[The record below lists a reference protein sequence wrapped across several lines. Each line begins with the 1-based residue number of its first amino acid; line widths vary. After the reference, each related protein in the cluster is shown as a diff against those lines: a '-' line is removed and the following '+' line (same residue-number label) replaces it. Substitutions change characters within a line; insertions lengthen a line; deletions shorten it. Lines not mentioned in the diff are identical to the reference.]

1 MAINRYARSQV
12 IRGGVQLS
20 TSNVISVIRNA
31 VSEGRIDVQERILQ
45 GAERLDVIAGELY
58 GDAQN
63 WWVIAAASDIGWALQ
78 VPPGTSIKIPELA
91 TTLSIIGST
100 P

>member
-12 IRGGVQLS
+12 IKGGIQLS

-31 VSEGRIDVQERILQ
+31 VADGRIDVQERTLQ
-45 GAERLDVIAGELY
+45 GAERLDIIAGELY

-63 WWVIAAASDIGWALQ
+63 WWVIAAASNIGWMLQ
-78 VPPGTSIKIPELA
+78 VPPGTRLLIPTNLSQVIELV
-91 TTLSIIGST
+91 G
-100 P
+100 